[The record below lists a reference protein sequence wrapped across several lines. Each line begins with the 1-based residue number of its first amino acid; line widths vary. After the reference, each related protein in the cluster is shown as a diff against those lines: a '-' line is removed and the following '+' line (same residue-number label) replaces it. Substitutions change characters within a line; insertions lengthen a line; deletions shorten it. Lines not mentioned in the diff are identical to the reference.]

1 MTSSL
6 PWIGFA
12 AAVLALLAL
21 DLRLAQRSR
30 DPTLRAALAWSAAW
44 FGLAAL
50 FGVQVTRALG
60 ADAGVAFF
68 TAYVVEQALSLDNL
82 FVMMLVFARY
92 QVPRAAQRRVLTWG
106 IAGVVVLRGAMILSG
121 TALIE
126 QLHALT
132 YVLGGF
138 LLVASIKLARELTPE
153 VAVASAAAPPA
164 PAASPPAPAAAPPGA
179 SRIHALVARVLPIA
193 SDFAGDRFTV
203 VRAGVRHATPLL
215 LALLAIELADAVFA
229 LDSIPAVF
237 GITTDRFIV
246 FTSNLFAVLGLRSLF
261 FALSGLL
268 DRLRFLKHGLV
279 GVLGVVGTKM
289 VVAAWWP
296 APAWLPLVL
305 VVLILGGAILASL
318 RSPVSTP
325 NPDRI
330 PQC

>member
-6 PWIGFA
+6 PWIGLA
-12 AAVLALLAL
+12 LVALALLAM
-21 DLRLAQRSR
+21 DLRGAQRTR
-30 DPTLRAALAWSAAW
+30 DPTLGPALARSAAW
-44 FGLAAL
+44 FALAAL
-50 FGVQVTRALG
+50 FGAQVTRVFG
-60 ADAGVAFF
+60 ATQGLAFY

-121 TALIE
+121 AALIE
-126 QLHALT
+126 QLHVLT

-138 LLVASIKLARELTPE
+138 LLVASIKLARELSPE
-153 VAVASAAAPPA
+153 PT
-164 PAASPPAPAAAPPGA
+164 ASPAAPPGSA
-179 SRIHALVARVLPIA
+179 RVHALVSRVMPLSP
-193 SDFAGDRFTV
+193 DFAGDRFTV

-246 FTSNLFAVLGLRSLF
+246 FSSNLFAVLGLRSLF

-268 DRLRFLKHGLV
+268 DKLRFLKHGLV

-296 APAWLPLVL
+296 APAWLSLALVAI
-305 VVLILGGAILASL
+305 ILGGAIVASL
-318 RSPVSTP
+318 RSPASIP

-330 PQC
+330 SSC